1 MDESNRPMVY
11 LGAVLGLRFSEVA
24 GLRVGTMDLGSG
36 SVSVNETTTIFRGA
50 SGI

>member
-24 GLRVGTMDLGSG
+24 GLRVD
-36 SVSVNETTTIFRGA
+36 VWI
-50 SGI
+50 